1 MKVFPDCRVR
11 VAVFVLVVCAMT
23 SVSFAENTAVVPV
36 PGKGDGW
43 TKRHEA
49 INARVK
55 EGNVD
60 LLYIGDSI
68 VQHWDAPGKAAWE
81 HYYAKRNAANLGISG
96 DRTEHVLWRLE
107 NGNIDG
113 IAPKLAIVMIG
124 QNNGPHNTGE
134 EIGAGVTAIVQKL
147 REKLPTTKILLLAIF
162 PRRAFP
168 TEERDTLATANAIIA
183 ALADNTNVFCMDVNY
198 LWVWPDGSIPASLMP
213 DFEHPNEEGHRVWA
227 EAIEPKVA
235 ELMGDAPVEKMESVT
250 APASGSSRG

>member
-1 MKVFPDCRVR
+1 MAC
-11 VAVFVLVVCAMT
+11 
-23 SVSFAENTAVVPV
+23 VSFAENTAVVPV
-36 PGKGDGW
+36 AGKGDGW

-55 EGNVD
+55 EGKVD

-68 VQHWDAPGKAAWE
+68 VQHWDAQGEAAWD

-107 NGNIDG
+107 HGNIDG
-113 IAPKLAIVMIG
+113 ISPKLAIVMIG

-134 EIGAGVTAIVQKL
+134 EIAAGVTAIVQKL
-147 REKLPTTKILLLAIF
+147 REKLPTTKILVLAIF
-162 PRRAFP
+162 PRREFP
-168 TEERDTLATANAIIA
+168 TEERATLATANAIIA
-183 ALADNTNVFCMDVNY
+183 ALADNTSIFYMDVNY
-198 LWVWPDGSIPASLMP
+198 LWVRPDGSIPASLMP

-235 ELMGDAPVEKMESVT
+235 ELMGDTPVEKMEAVT
-250 APASGSSRG
+250 APASGSSPGP